1 MTVHHPHDSRKIS
14 EVLTDLGRN
23 GTGDRLKLGDFISVL
38 GDRAFGISMLIL
50 ALPNA
55 VGLGAIPGLST
66 VFGLPQIVLAVQMAI
81 GLERP
86 WLPQWLLERSIA
98 RKDFDTMI
106 ARSMPYLLRVEK
118 VLRPRWPALSS
129 YVAERILGVVFA
141 GLAAV
146 VSLPIPLGNQ
156 PPAVGIALISL
167 GLIERD
173 GVFITFGL
181 IISVIA
187 VVLATAVVLV
197 GAGAIWLLVTHL
209 FGL

>member
-1 MTVHHPHDSRKIS
+1 MIAHPHDSRKIS
-14 EVLTDLGRN
+14 DLLTELSRN
-23 GTGDRLKLGDFISVL
+23 GTGDRVKLGDLLSVL

-66 VFGLPQIVLAVQMAI
+66 VFGLPQIVLALQMAI

-86 WLPQWLLERSIA
+86 WLPRWLLERTIA
-98 RKDFDTMI
+98 RKDLDTMI
-106 ARSMPYLLRVEK
+106 AKSMPYLLRIEK
-118 VLRPRWPALSS
+118 VLRPRWEVMSS
-129 YVAERILGVVFA
+129 YVAERCLGAVFVV
-141 GLAAV
+141 LASV

-167 GLIERD
+167 GLVERD
-173 GVFITFGL
+173 GRFIVFGL
-181 IISVIA
+181 VASVIAIAIAAA
-187 VVLATAVVLV
+187 VVLAGTAAV
-197 GAGAIWLLVTHL
+197 WLLITHL